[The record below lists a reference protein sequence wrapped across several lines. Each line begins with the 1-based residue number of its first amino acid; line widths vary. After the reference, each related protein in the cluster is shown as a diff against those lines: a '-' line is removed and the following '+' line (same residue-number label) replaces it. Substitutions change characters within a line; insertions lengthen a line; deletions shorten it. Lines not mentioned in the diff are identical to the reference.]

1 MQDFINSVTEKLGI
15 DGDTAKSA
23 VGSLLSMIK
32 GEGDSGAVK
41 DLFGKLPGANALASQ
56 AEAGKAGGGGLLG
69 GIGDAIGKLGGGA
82 ASGLAGLASSGL
94 SSDKIKDLVQ
104 MFVGWA
110 KKVAGEDAV
119 NRVIGSIPALK
130 SVVD

>member
-32 GEGDSGAVK
+32 GEGEGGAVK
-41 DLFGKLPGANALASQ
+41 DLFAKLPGADALA
-56 AEAGKAGGGGLLG
+56 AEAGSGKSGGGGLLG

-82 ASGLAGLASSGL
+82 ASGLAGLASTGL
-94 SSDKIKDLVQ
+94 SSDKIKNLVQ

-110 KKVAGEDAV
+110 KKVAGEDTV
-119 NRVIGSIPALK
+119 NKVIGSIPALK
-130 SVVD
+130 SLVD

>member
-1 MQDFINSVTEKLGI
+1 MQEFINSVTEKLGI
-15 DGDTAKSA
+15 DGDTAKTA

-32 GEGDSGAVK
+32 GEGDGGAVK
-41 DLFGKLPGANALASQ
+41 DLFAKLPGADALASQ
-56 AEAGKAGGGGLLG
+56 AGAGNAGGGLLG

-119 NRVIGSIPALK
+119 NKVIGSIPALK
-130 SVVD
+130 SMVG